1 LIKFGLKLEKNG
13 SKDTENE
20 KKSAKNCHFF
30 KSQNQSNFIPRQK
43 KKGKNM
49 EKITEKG
56 GNRIKS
62 INKKCLKYQS

>member
-1 LIKFGLKLEKNG
+1 MIKFGRNWEKNG

-43 KKGKNM
+43 KR
-49 EKITEKG
+49 EKIWKKSPKKG
-56 GNRIKS
+56 EIA
-62 INKKCLKYQS
+62 